1 MISPELLRRYPFF
14 STLNATDL
22 GNIAMITEEI
32 NVTEGYTL
40 FEEKQA
46 ANGLF
51 FLIEGGVDLNYKS
64 EEEFRPKTAKVFPVG
79 EVNPGEVFGI
89 SAVIDPYVYNAS
101 AKANTASKVLKI
113 DSAGLLELMKS
124 NPVMGYA
131 FMHQIAKATLERLSY
146 TRVQL
151 AAAWA

>member
-14 STLNATDL
+14 SAFNATDL

-32 NVTEGYTL
+32 NVAEGSTL

-46 ANGLF
+46 ATGLF
-51 FLIEGGVDLNYKS
+51 FLIEGGIDLNYKS
-64 EEEFRPKTAKVFPVG
+64 EEEFRPKTKKEFPVG

-89 SAVIDPYVYNAS
+89 SAVIDPYIYNAS

-113 DSAGLLELMKS
+113 DSPGLLELMKG